1 MRLVKINEKKLA
13 LPRRFNKFSLRERLM
28 NEDEEIDSEDE
39 EEIDSED
46 DEEIDSEDDE
56 EIDSEDDEVADDVTI
71 TLSPSDIAVLQKV
84 LTRAAV
90 CGKPDGED
98 EGEDETCPGCDDPD
112 CPDCN
117 PEGAEEAPVD
127 DGVDAFEVPDVSGL
141 ADTREEDE
149 INYFS

>member
-39 EEIDSED
+39 
-46 DEEIDSEDDE
+46 E

>member
-46 DEEIDSEDDE
+46 DE
-56 EIDSEDDEVADDVTI
+56 VADDVTI

-98 EGEDETCPGCDDPD
+98 EDEDETCPGCDDPD

>member
-1 MRLVKINEKKLA
+1 MRLIKINEKKLA
-13 LPRRFNKFSLRERLM
+13 LPRRFNKFSLHERLM

-46 DEEIDSEDDE
+46 E
-56 EIDSEDDEVADDVTI
+56 EVADDVTI

-98 EGEDETCPGCDDPD
+98 EDEDETCPGCDDPD

>member
-1 MRLVKINEKKLA
+1 MRLIKINEKKLA
-13 LPRRFNKFSLRERLM
+13 LRRRFNKFSLRERLM

-46 DEEIDSEDDE
+46 E
-56 EIDSEDDEVADDVTI
+56 EVADDVTI